1 MWPDNET
8 ATDLLGF
15 DVHANLLRA
24 VITDDSMLPLTIGV
38 FGDWGGGK
46 TSIMKMLETSL
57 DPNTYAEGSAQH
69 SQCNS
74 IATVY
79 VKEHKR
85 FGPKVRDRALT
96 LLRSVNWLRFG
107 RLTLKHIAA
116 PAAAAFFTGGLQRY
130 RRPSPS
136 PLACRSSFQRRT
148 SLEPRPATCP
158 TWRALS
164 RRTSQKKRRRIFE
177 HSRLSSQ
184 RCSRTAGSTNRM
196 SSERV
201 SPGRPAWCRWPGLR
215 RPPCT

>member
-116 PAAAAFFTGGLQRY
+116 PAAAAFFTGGCSDTGGP
-130 RRPSPS
+130 RRHHWLVAVPSS
-136 PLACRSSFQRRT
+136 EGRVWSHA
-148 SLEPRPATCP
+148 
-158 TWRALS
+158 
-164 RRTSQKKRRRIFE
+164 RRRAQLGGRFQGGP
-177 HSRLSSQ
+177 RKRNGDGYSSIP
-184 RCSRTAGSTNRM
+184 GSVLN
-196 SSERV
+196 V
-201 SPGRPAWCRWPGLR
+201 AQGRRAPRIV
-215 RPPCT
+215 

>member
-79 VKEHKR
+79 VNTWQFEGYDDAKAALISAVLLELKEHKR

-96 LLRSVNWLRFG
+96 LLRSVKWLRFG

-116 PAAAAFFTGGLQRY
+116 PAAAAFFTGGGCSDTGGP
-130 RRPSPS
+130 RRHHWLVAVP
-136 PLACRSSFQRRT
+136 
-148 SLEPRPATCP
+148 
-158 TWRALS
+158 
-164 RRTSQKKRRRIFE
+164 
-177 HSRLSSQ
+177 
-184 RCSRTAGSTNRM
+184 
-196 SSERV
+196 SSEGRV
-201 SPGRPAWCRWPGLR
+201 WRDVLQLSKSGMRAIGRVGLA
-215 RPPCT
+215 PSHAATSNKLLMN